1 MKRKQRK
8 SITIL
13 AFILIF
19 LLIILFGGYK
29 LYINIK
35 CKDLY
40 FAVEYQMTKNGS
52 KNKLLRIQSLSLV
65 FLDDDVAI
73 VEVSGLNKEKPYF
86 KTNYKAFFRKNNNST
101 WKLENSIPID

>member
-8 SITIL
+8 LISIF

-40 FAVEYQMTKNGS
+40 FAIEYQMTRSSS

-73 VEVSGLNKEKPYF
+73 VEVSGLNKEKPYWQ
-86 KTNYKAFFRKNNNST
+86 KNYKAFFRKNSNST
-101 WKLENSIPID
+101 WKLENSIPMD